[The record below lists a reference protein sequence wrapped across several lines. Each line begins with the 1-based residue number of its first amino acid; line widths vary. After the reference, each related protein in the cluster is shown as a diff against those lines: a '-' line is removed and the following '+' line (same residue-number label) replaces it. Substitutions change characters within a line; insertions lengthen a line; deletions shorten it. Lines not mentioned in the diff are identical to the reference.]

1 MSMQP
6 PYKEREFILQIAE
19 GNEQAFTQLFD
30 YYRPNVY
37 STVLRITG
45 DYTLSEEIVQDT
57 FLKVWIKRQT
67 LPKIQNFAAWLYIV
81 AQNHTYTALRKL
93 KREKGQS
100 DSMDSSI
107 ELLPCAAALNIL
119 NEKEYARVLNQAIKR
134 LPVKQQQTYRLVKE
148 HGLHREEVALM
159 LQVSPETVKANLNLA
174 TRSVRAFCVANL
186 DLAVLLIPL
195 ILVSGF

>member
-1 MSMQP
+1 MAIQP
-6 PYKEREFILQIAE
+6 AYNERELLLQIAE
-19 GNEQAFTQLFD
+19 GSEQAFARVFD
-30 YYRPNVY
+30 YYRPNIY

-57 FLKVWIKRQT
+57 FLKVWIKRET

-81 AQNHTYTALRKL
+81 AQNHTYTALRKS

-100 DSMDSSI
+100 GAMDSSI
-107 ELLPCAAALNIL
+107 EQLPAALNIL
-119 NEKEYARVLNQAIKR
+119 NEKEYTRVLNQAIKR

-148 HGLHREEVALM
+148 QGLHREEVALM

-174 TRSVRAFCVANL
+174 IRSVRAFCVANL
-186 DLAVLLIPL
+186 DLAVLLILL

>member
-1 MSMQP
+1 MAIQP
-6 PYKEREFILQIAE
+6 AYNERELLLQIAE
-19 GNEQAFTQLFD
+19 GSEQAFARVFD
-30 YYRPNVY
+30 YYRPNIY

-57 FLKVWIKRQT
+57 FLKVWIKRET

-81 AQNHTYTALRKL
+81 AQNHTYTALRKS

-100 DSMDSSI
+100 GAMDSSI
-107 ELLPCAAALNIL
+107 ELLPAALNIL
-119 NEKEYARVLNQAIKR
+119 NEKEYTRVLNQAIKR

-148 HGLHREEVALM
+148 QGLHREEVALM

-174 TRSVRAFCVANL
+174 IRSVRAFCVANL
-186 DLAVLLIPL
+186 DLAVLLILL